1 MSNKPNRNDPC
12 PCGSGKKYK
21 NCHMGKD
28 QSGNTSK
35 LGMIGLAIA
44 IILGLIFVVM
54 SISGDGNTQ
63 DCPPGTSWSEAHGHC
78 H

>member
-1 MSNKPNRNDPC
+1 MSTKPNRNDPC

-28 QSGNTSK
+28 SSGVSSK
-35 LGMIGLAIA
+35 MGMIGLGIA
-44 IILGLIFVVM
+44 IVLGLIFVFV
-54 SISGDGNTQ
+54 SLSGGGTTQ